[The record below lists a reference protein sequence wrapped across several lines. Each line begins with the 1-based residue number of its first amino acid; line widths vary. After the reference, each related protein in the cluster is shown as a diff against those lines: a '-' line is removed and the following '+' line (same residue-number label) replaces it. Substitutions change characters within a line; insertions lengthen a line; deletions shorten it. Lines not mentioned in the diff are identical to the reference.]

1 MLFRGELLPK
11 VFNIVMGRII
21 GLVPTDIWLKLVV
34 FINGTLMAAIH
45 NKRSPFNKIGYQ
57 SRGFFSI
64 CTLFSNLCLSFVVVC
79 VVVCIEEGRVM
90 SFQFAL
96 YSQTYV
102 SRSLLFCVVC
112 IEEGRV
118 MRAIVDTI
126 LQLFAP
132 WEVLVPLFFG
142 KKKKEN
148 NKNTNIRPSPV
159 GETIWLFL
167 LNPSPPA
174 RF

>member
-1 MLFRGELLPK
+1 MLFSGELLPK
-11 VFNIVMGRII
+11 VFNIVIGRII

-34 FINGTLMAAIH
+34 FINGTLMAPIH
-45 NKRSPFNKIGYQ
+45 NKRSPFNKAGYQ

-64 CTLFSNLCLSFVVVC
+64 RTLFSNLCLSFVVVC
-79 VVVCIEEGRVM
+79 VVRIEEGRVM

-102 SRSLLFCVVC
+102 SRSSLFCVVVR

-126 LQLFAP
+126 LQLFASR
-132 WEVLVPLFFG
+132 EVLVPLFFG
-142 KKKKEN
+142 KKKRTIKTPISGPDN
-148 NKNTNIRPSPV
+148 LVIFAQPPSSSCA
-159 GETIWLFL
+159 L
-167 LNPSPPA
+167 LDSC
-174 RF
+174 

>member
-1 MLFRGELLPK
+1 MLFSGELLPK
-11 VFNIVMGRII
+11 VFNIVIGRII

-34 FINGTLMAAIH
+34 FINGTLMAPIH
-45 NKRSPFNKIGYQ
+45 NKRPPFNKAGYQ

-79 VVVCIEEGRVM
+79 VV
-90 SFQFAL
+90 
-96 YSQTYV
+96 
-102 SRSLLFCVVC
+102 C

-126 LQLFAP
+126 LQLFASR
-132 WEVLVPLFFG
+132 EVLVPPFFG
-142 KKKKEN
+142 KKKEN
-148 NKNTNIRPSPV
+148 NKNTNIRPSPA
-159 GETIWLFL
+159 GKTIWLFL
-167 LNPSPPA
+167 LKPSPPPA

>member
-34 FINGTLMAAIH
+34 FINGTLMAPIH
-45 NKRSPFNKIGYQ
+45 NKRSPFNKVGYQ

-79 VVVCIEEGRVM
+79 VV
-90 SFQFAL
+90 
-96 YSQTYV
+96 
-102 SRSLLFCVVC
+102 C

-126 LQLFAP
+126 LQLFASR
-132 WEVLVPLFFG
+132 EVLVPLFFG
-142 KKKKEN
+142 KKKEN
-148 NKNTNIRPSPV
+148 NKNTNIRPRSV

-167 LNPSPPA
+167 LNPPSPSCA
-174 RF
+174 FR

>member
-45 NKRSPFNKIGYQ
+45 NKRSPFNKVGYQ

-79 VVVCIEEGRVM
+79 VV
-90 SFQFAL
+90 
-96 YSQTYV
+96 
-102 SRSLLFCVVC
+102 C

-126 LQLFAP
+126 LQLFASR
-132 WEVLVPLFFG
+132 EVLVPLFFG
-142 KKKKEN
+142 KKKEN
-148 NKNTNIRPSPV
+148 NKNTNIRPRPA
-159 GETIWLFL
+159 GETIWLFYST
-167 LNPSPPA
+167 PPPPPA
-174 RF
+174 RFQIIVR

>member
-11 VFNIVMGRII
+11 VFNIVIGRII

-34 FINGTLMAAIH
+34 FINGTLMAPIH
-45 NKRSPFNKIGYQ
+45 NKRSPFNKAGYQ

-64 CTLFSNLCLSFVVVC
+64 CTLFSNFCLSFVVVC
-79 VVVCIEEGRVM
+79 V
-90 SFQFAL
+90 
-96 YSQTYV
+96 
-102 SRSLLFCVVC
+102 VVC

-126 LQLFAP
+126 LQLFASR
-132 WEVLVPLFFG
+132 EVLVPLFFG
-142 KKKKEN
+142 KKKEN
-148 NKNTNIRPSPV
+148 NKNTNIRPSPA

-167 LNPSPPA
+167 LNPSPPPA

>member
-11 VFNIVMGRII
+11 VFNIVMGQII

-34 FINGTLMAAIH
+34 FINGTLMAPIH
-45 NKRSPFNKIGYQ
+45 NKRSPFNKVGYQ

-79 VVVCIEEGRVM
+79 VV
-90 SFQFAL
+90 
-96 YSQTYV
+96 
-102 SRSLLFCVVC
+102 C

-126 LQLFAP
+126 LQLFASR
-132 WEVLVPLFFG
+132 EVLVPLFFG
-142 KKKKEN
+142 KKKEN
-148 NKNTNIRPSPV
+148 NKNTNIRPRSV

-167 LNPSPPA
+167 LNPPPPPA
-174 RF
+174 CFQIIVR

>member
-1 MLFRGELLPK
+1 M
-11 VFNIVMGRII
+11 
-21 GLVPTDIWLKLVV
+21 
-34 FINGTLMAAIH
+34 
-45 NKRSPFNKIGYQ
+45 
-57 SRGFFSI
+57 
-64 CTLFSNLCLSFVVVC
+64 
-79 VVVCIEEGRVM
+79 CIEEGRVM

-102 SRSLLFCVVC
+102 SRSLLFCVVR

-126 LQLFAP
+126 LQLYASR
-132 WEVLVPLFFG
+132 EVLVPLFFG
-142 KKKKEN
+142 KKKEN
-148 NKNTNIRPSPV
+148 NKSTNIRPSPA

-167 LNPSPPA
+167 LNPPSPPPP